1 MLRFLQAHAT
11 HPSPELALE
20 LVWAQ
25 LASQMAVATGTGG
38 PWLPSGEP
46 GSEAPT
52 LGWCYISDALAHGA
66 QAVLDGLR
74 ERMPQVAWVG
84 AIGVGVLATHAEYM
98 NEPALAVMLC
108 NLPREDFRVFH
119 GRQALPALR
128 PLRGAPRGTGWR
140 AHTAQVHADARTP
153 DLSELLAELATR
165 TDTGYLF
172 GGLSAGQHHNLHLAF
187 APPSSDAL
195 GTPAAEPVGGPVRSA
210 EAPTAGVWR
219 GGLSGVAFGDRVR
232 VVSRV
237 SQGCSPV
244 GPRRDITAAERNV
257 IYELDGEPALTCLL
271 RDLGVTE
278 LSGSG
283 WQREALPKV
292 RATLAGLTDA
302 ASDLLSHGRHFGA
315 DTRVRHII
323 GLDPNRQGVAL
334 AEEVEVGMQ
343 MAFCQRNA
351 QAARQDLVRIC
362 AEIREEFDP
371 QEHPGSQ
378 AAGAIYISCAGRG
391 GEHFGAPN
399 AEMDILAHALGDIP
413 VIGFFAGGE
422 VARHHLYGYTGVL
435 TVFGS

>member
-11 HPSPELALE
+11 HPAPELALE

-25 LASQMAVATGTGG
+25 LAAQMSV
-38 PWLPSGEP
+38 PSGTAGP
-46 GSEAPT
+46 GLTASELGPEAPT
-52 LGWCYISDALAHGA
+52 LGWCYLSDGLAHGA

-74 ERMPQVAWVG
+74 QRMPQVAWVG
-84 AIGVGVLATHAEYM
+84 AVGAGVLATHVEYM
-98 NEPALAVMLC
+98 DEPALVVMLC
-108 NLPREDFRVFH
+108 NLPREDFRIFH
-119 GRQALPALR
+119 GRQPLPALT
-128 PLRGAPRGTGWR
+128 RGRRHLPDASVPGNPGWR
-140 AHTAQVHADARTP
+140 AHTALVHADARTP
-153 DLSELLAELATR
+153 DLPELIAELASR

-172 GGLSAGQHHNLHLAF
+172 GGLSASQHHALHLAL
-187 APPSSDAL
+187 APEDA
-195 GTPAAEPVGGPVRSA
+195 GAPTPAAPPQ
-210 EAPTAGVWR
+210 PAGVWH
-219 GGLSGVAFGDRVR
+219 GGLSGVAFGERVR
-232 VVSRV
+232 LVSRV

-244 GPRRDITAAERNV
+244 GPRREITAAERNV
-257 IYELDGEPALTCLL
+257 IYELDGEPALACLL
-271 RDLGVTE
+271 RDLGVTATV
-278 LSGSG
+278 SGSG

-323 GLDPNRQGVAL
+323 GLDPGRQGVAL

-399 AEMDILAHALGDIP
+399 AEMEILAHALGDIP
-413 VIGFFAGGE
+413 VVGFFAGGE
-422 VARHHLYGYTGVL
+422 IARHHLYGYTGVL
-435 TVFGS
+435 TVFGA

>member
-11 HPSPELALE
+11 HPVPELALE

-25 LASQMAVATGTGG
+25 LASQMAA
-38 PWLPSGEP
+38 PSGTP
-46 GSEAPT
+46 ALRLPAGDAGCEAPT
-52 LGWCYISDALAHGA
+52 LGWCYISDELAHGA

-74 ERMPQVAWVG
+74 QRMPQVAWVG
-84 AIGVGVLATHAEYM
+84 AVGAGVLATHVEYM
-98 NEPALAVMLC
+98 AEPALVVMLC
-108 NLPREDFRVFH
+108 NLPRDDFRIFH
-119 GRQALPALR
+119 GRQPLPTVPHGRRHLPDASQLGN
-128 PLRGAPRGTGWR
+128 PGWR
-140 AHTAQVHADARTP
+140 AHTALVHADGRTP
-153 DLSELLAELATR
+153 DLPELIAELASR

-172 GGLSAGQHHNLHLAF
+172 GGLTASQHHPLQLAL
-187 APPSSDAL
+187 APEDAN
-195 GTPAAEPVGGPVRSA
+195 
-210 EAPTAGVWR
+210 APTSATSATPPQPAGVWQ
-219 GGLSGVAFGDRVR
+219 GGLSGVAFGERVR
-232 VVSRV
+232 LVSRV

-244 GPRRDITAAERNV
+244 GPRREITAAERNV
-257 IYELDGEPALTCLL
+257 VYELDGEPALACLL
-271 RDLGVTE
+271 RDLGVTATV
-278 LSGSG
+278 SGSG

-292 RATLAGLTDA
+292 RATLAGITDA

-323 GLDPNRQGVAL
+323 GLDPGRQGVAL

-371 QEHPGSQ
+371 QERPDSQ

-399 AEMDILAHALGDIP
+399 AEMEILAHALGDIP
-413 VIGFFAGGE
+413 VVGFFAGGE
-422 VARHHLYGYTGVL
+422 IAHHHLYGYTGVL

>member
-1 MLRFLQAHAT
+1 MT
-11 HPSPELALE
+11 VP
-20 LVWAQ
+20 
-25 LASQMAVATGTGG
+25 TGAGG
-38 PWLPSGEP
+38 PWRPAGEP
-46 GSEAPT
+46 GTEAPT

-66 QAVLDGLR
+66 QAVLDGLS

-84 AIGVGVLATHAEYM
+84 AVGVGVLATHAEYM

-119 GRQALPALR
+119 GRHPLPALH
-128 PLRGAPRGTGWR
+128 PLSGMRRSAGWR
-140 AHTAQVHADARTP
+140 AHTAQVHADARTH
-153 DLSELLAELATR
+153 DLSDLLAELASR

-172 GGLSAGQHHNLHLAF
+172 GGLSAGQHHGLHLAL
-187 APPSSDAL
+187 APVDTASTTAS
-195 GTPAAEPVGGPVRSA
+195 EPVGSSARSTN
-210 EAPTAGVWR
+210 APAAGVWR

-232 VVSRV
+232 MVSRV

-244 GPRRDITAAERNV
+244 GPRRDITAADRNV
-257 IYELDGEPALTCLL
+257 VYELDGEPALTCLL
-271 RDLGVTE
+271 RDLGITE
-278 LSGSG
+278 TLSGSG

-323 GLDPNRQGVAL
+323 GLDPTRRGVAL
-334 AEEVEVGMQ
+334 AEEVDVGMQ

-378 AAGAIYISCAGRG
+378 AAGAIYVSCAGRG

-422 VARHHLYGYTGVL
+422 IARHHLYGYTGVL